1 MHRLILKNVGPIQDC
16 QIDIT
21 QFNVFTGA
29 QASGKSTIA
38 KSIFFFRTIKDDICD
53 CIIKRSTL
61 SSASTL
67 HKTVLKQLRNKF
79 LQLFGT
85 SRAMSNDL
93 LMLYHYD
100 EETYIKITLTL
111 NEGLDYISPNYVYF
125 DFSQNIRTFLS
136 QYNNIDPI
144 EHVDLKSEIS
154 GKLNMLFRDEYET
167 IFIPAGRSLIT
178 LLTNQLNYIFTS
190 MDDDQKRSLDFCTQK
205 YVERILKIRPLFNN
219 GISGFFESKHLPD
232 SKTSVS
238 LSRKSIK
245 LVNDILKGR
254 YVFTNGEERLSLKN
268 DRYVKINYTSSG
280 QQETVWIFNIL
291 LYQLIND
298 TKTFI
303 ILEEPE
309 AHLYPDAQKK
319 ITELLSL
326 FLSNGNAL
334 LITTHSPYILGT
346 INNLIYAKD
355 ISKNGKGEKVA
366 RIIDESKQITE
377 CLAYFVE
384 NGLTKNCISEDDSL
398 IQNEVID
405 GASQAINDDFDALFS
420 LSLEEDSD
428 AF

>member
-1 MHRLILKNVGPIQDC
+1 MHHLILKNVGPIQDC

-38 KSIFFFRTIKDDICD
+38 KSVFFFKTIKDDICD
-53 CIIKRSTL
+53 CIIKRTTL

-93 LMLYHYD
+93 LMLYRYD
-100 EETYIKITLTL
+100 EDTYIKITLTL
-111 NEGLDYISPNYVYF
+111 NEGADYISPNYVYF
-125 DFSQNIRTFLS
+125 DFSQNIRVFLS

-144 EHVDLKSEIS
+144 KHVDLKSEIS
-154 GKLNMLFRDEYET
+154 KKLNMLFCDEYET
-167 IFIPAGRSLIT
+167 IFVPAGRSLIT

-190 MDDDQKRSLDFCTQK
+190 MDEDQKRSLDFCTQK
-205 YVERILKIRPLFNN
+205 YVERILKIRPHFNN
-219 GISGFFESKHLPD
+219 GISGFLESKHLPD
-232 SKTSVS
+232 SKMSVS

-254 YVFTNGEERLSLKN
+254 YIFTNGEERLALKN

-346 INNLIYAKD
+346 INNLIFAKD
-355 ISKNGKGEKVA
+355 ISENGKKEKGA

-377 CLAYFVE
+377 CFAYFVE
-384 NGLTKNCISEDDSL
+384 NGSTKNCISEDDSL

-405 GASQAINDDFDALFS
+405 GASQAINDDFNALFS
-420 LSLEEDSD
+420 LSL
-428 AF
+428 

>member
-1 MHRLILKNVGPIQDC
+1 MHQLVLKNVGPIQDC
-16 QIDIT
+16 QIDIK

-29 QASGKSTIA
+29 QASGKSTVA
-38 KSIFFFRTIKDDICD
+38 KSVFFFRTVKEDICD
-53 CIIKRSTL
+53 CIIKRTTMMPS
-61 SSASTL
+61 STL
-67 HKTVLKQLRNKF
+67 HKMVLKQLRNKF

-100 EETYIKITLTL
+100 DNTYIKISLTL
-111 NEGLDYISPNYVYF
+111 NEGVDYISPNYVYF
-125 DFSQNIRTFLS
+125 EFSQNIKTFLS
-136 QYNNIDPI
+136 QYNHIDLN
-144 EHVDLKSEIS
+144 EQTDLKNEIS
-154 GKLNMLFRDEYET
+154 DKLNSLFCDEYET
-167 IFIPAGRSLIT
+167 IFVPAGRSLIT

-190 MDDDQKRSLDFCTQK
+190 MDEDQKRSIDFGTQK

-219 GISGFFESKHLPD
+219 GISGFLDSKHLPD
-232 SKTSVS
+232 SKEFVG
-238 LSRKSIK
+238 LSRKAIK
-245 LVNDILKGR
+245 LVNEILKGR
-254 YVFTNGEERLSLKN
+254 YVFANGEERLVLKN
-268 DRYVKINYTSSG
+268 DKYVKINYTSSG

-319 ITELLSL
+319 ITELLAL
-326 FLSNGNAL
+326 FLSNGNSI

-346 INNLIYAKD
+346 VNNLIYAKEL
-355 ISKNGKGEKVA
+355 SKNENKGKVEG
-366 RIIDESKQITE
+366 IIDKCKQVDE
-377 CLAYFVE
+377 CSAYFVE
-384 NGLTKNCISEDDSL
+384 NGIARNCIDEDDSL

-405 GASQAINDDFDALFS
+405 GASQAINDDFNALFE
-420 LSLEEDSD
+420 LSLEGNTD